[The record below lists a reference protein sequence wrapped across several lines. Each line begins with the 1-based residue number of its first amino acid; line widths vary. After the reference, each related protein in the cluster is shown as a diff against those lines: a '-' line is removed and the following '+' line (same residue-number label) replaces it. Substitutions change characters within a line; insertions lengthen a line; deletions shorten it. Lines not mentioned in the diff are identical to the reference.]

1 MPRISKK
8 NAKRPPKSRV
18 GRWAPLGPAVV
29 LAGLAAWWLWPT
41 PRTGSAFSADEG
53 EPGQTLIVVDAGH
66 GGVDGGTQG
75 FGVLEKTAA
84 LDVAVQLA
92 AELRRRGY
100 AVAMVRRDD
109 SRLSLAERVDFAN
122 ARQPLAFVSVHFNF
136 STDSAAIRGVETY
149 YAAPK
154 EASVLTAL
162 AEALHVPP
170 NAPQLDDASRT
181 LAEETARHVSRH
193 AETPDRGARNRPDL
207 AVVRR
212 TACPAVL
219 VECAYLSHRPDAT
232 RAKTAAW
239 RKKLAEGIANGLD
252 AWKKAST
259 TPDPPDV
266 AAAAAR

>member
-1 MPRISKK
+1 M
-8 NAKRPPKSRV
+8 
-18 GRWAPLGPAVV
+18 LGPAVV
-29 LAGLAAWWLWPT
+29 LAALAAWWLWPA
-41 PRTGSAFSADEG
+41 PRGAVVLPDEG
-53 EPGQTLIVVDAGH
+53 EPGQPLIVLDAGH

-84 LDVAVQLA
+84 LDVTEQLA

-122 ARQPLAFVSVHFNF
+122 ARRPLAFVSVHFNF

-154 EASVLTAL
+154 EPSVLTAL

-170 NAPQLDDASRT
+170 NAPELNDASRT

-193 AETPDRGARNRPDL
+193 ADTPDRGARNRPDL

-219 VECAYLSHRPDAT
+219 VECAYLSHKPDAA

-252 AWKKAST
+252 AWKKAT
-259 TPDPPDV
+259 APPEAPDM
-266 AAAAAR
+266 AAVR